1 MKLKKSNAVDLE
13 NRKHIYIIIG
23 LILSLSFALN
33 LLEWK
38 SFKKRDVIIET
49 SFVPQLNEE
58 PILEI
63 KPIQIPVPLK
73 TVSNEKPSTVKVVK
87 ELPKINTIK
96 VKTKTDLL
104 IPIENLMALENL
116 EGDSLVIENVDP
128 PTFVSTMPKFP
139 GGNPELFDFLNSN
152 IKYPEISV
160 KNNSQGKVIIEFVV
174 EENGEISNIKVLK
187 GVDPFI
193 DAESIRVVNQMPKW
207 IPGKQLDKKVRVRQR
222 LPIKFKLS
230 Y

>member
-13 NRKHIYIIIG
+13 NRKHVYIIIG

-38 SFKKRDVIIET
+38 SFKKKDVIIET

-63 KPIQIPVPLK
+63 KPIQIPVPVK
-73 TVSNEKPSTVKVVK
+73 TVSNEKPSEVKVVK

-96 VKTKTDLL
+96 VKTKTDLF
-104 IPIENLMALENL
+104 IPIESLMALENL

-128 PTFVSTMPKFP
+128 PIFVSTMPKFP

-160 KNNSQGKVIIEFVV
+160 KNNSQGKVIVEFVV
-174 EENGEISNIKVLK
+174 EKNGEISNIKVLK

>member
-38 SFKKRDVIIET
+38 SFRKRDVIIET
-49 SFVPQLNEE
+49 SFIPQINEE

-63 KPIQIPVPLK
+63 KPIQIPVPVK

-207 IPGKQLDKKVRVRQR
+207 IPGKQLDEKVRVRQR

>member
-1 MKLKKSNAVDLE
+1 MKLKKSNAGDLE

-49 SFVPQLNEE
+49 SFIPQLNEE

-63 KPIQIPVPLK
+63 KPIQIPVPVK
-73 TVSNEKPSTVKVVK
+73 TVSNEKPSDVKVVK

-96 VKTKTDLL
+96 VKTKTDLF
-104 IPIENLMALENL
+104 IPIESLMALENL
-116 EGDSLVIENVDP
+116 EGDSLVIEKVDP
-128 PTFVSTMPKFP
+128 PTFVSTMPEFP
-139 GGNPELFDFLNSN
+139 GGNPKLFDFLNSN

-174 EENGEISNIKVLK
+174 EKNGEISNIKVLK

>member
-38 SFKKRDVIIET
+38 SFKKKDVIIET

-63 KPIQIPVPLK
+63 KPIQIPVPVK

-96 VKTKTDLL
+96 VKTKTDLF
-104 IPIENLMALENL
+104 IPIESLMALENL

-128 PTFVSTMPKFP
+128 PIFVSTMPKFP

>member
-38 SFKKRDVIIET
+38 SFRKRDVIIET
-49 SFVPQLNEE
+49 SFIPQINEE

-63 KPIQIPVPLK
+63 KPIQIPVPVK

-152 IKYPEISV
+152 IKYPEISI

>member
-1 MKLKKSNAVDLE
+1 
-13 NRKHIYIIIG
+13 
-23 LILSLSFALN
+23 
-33 LLEWK
+33 
-38 SFKKRDVIIET
+38 
-49 SFVPQLNEE
+49 
-58 PILEI
+58 
-63 KPIQIPVPLK
+63 
-73 TVSNEKPSTVKVVK
+73 
-87 ELPKINTIK
+87 
-96 VKTKTDLL
+96 
-104 IPIENLMALENL
+104 MALENL
-116 EGDSLVIENVDP
+116 EGDSLVIENVDSQL
-128 PTFVSTMPKFP
+128 TTIINSTMPEFP

-174 EENGEISNIKVLK
+174 EKNGEISNIKVLK

>member
-38 SFKKRDVIIET
+38 SFRKRDVIIET
-49 SFVPQLNEE
+49 SFIPQINEE

-63 KPIQIPVPLK
+63 KPIQIPVPVK

-152 IKYPEISV
+152 IKYPEISI

-207 IPGKQLDKKVRVRQR
+207 IPGKQLDEKVRVRQR

>member
-38 SFKKRDVIIET
+38 SFKKRDVIIEP
-49 SFVPQLNEE
+49 SFIPQLNEE

-193 DAESIRVVNQMPKW
+193 H
-207 IPGKQLDKKVRVRQR
+207 RQ
-222 LPIKFKLS
+222 K
-230 Y
+230 

>member
-38 SFKKRDVIIET
+38 SFKKKDVIIET

-63 KPIQIPVPLK
+63 KPIQIPVPVK

-96 VKTKTDLL
+96 VKTKTELF
-104 IPIENLMALENL
+104 IPIESLMALENL

-128 PTFVSTMPKFP
+128 PIFVSTMPKFP

>member
-38 SFKKRDVIIET
+38 SFRKRDVIIET

-63 KPIQIPVPLK
+63 KPIQIPVPVK

-96 VKTKTDLL
+96 VKTKTDLF
-104 IPIENLMALENL
+104 IPIESLMALENL

-128 PTFVSTMPKFP
+128 PIFVSTMPKFP

>member
-38 SFKKRDVIIET
+38 SFRKRDVIIET
-49 SFVPQLNEE
+49 SFIPQINEE

-63 KPIQIPVPLK
+63 KPIQIPVPVK

-96 VKTKTDLL
+96 VKTKTDLF
-104 IPIENLMALENL
+104 IPIESLMALENL

-128 PTFVSTMPKFP
+128 PIFVSTMPKFP